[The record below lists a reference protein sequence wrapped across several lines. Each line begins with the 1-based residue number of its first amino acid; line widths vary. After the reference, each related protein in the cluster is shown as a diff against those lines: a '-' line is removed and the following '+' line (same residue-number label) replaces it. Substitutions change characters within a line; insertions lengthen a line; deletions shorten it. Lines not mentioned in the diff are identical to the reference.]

1 MLNAASLQTQ
11 NERNK
16 MESVEKMTLPGGLT
30 VLVQPVTG
38 VESASFTFLLP
49 GGSAALPDGCCG
61 AAAVLNDW
69 LFRGAG
75 PYNSRRLVEELDGI
89 GLHRQSSVSP
99 EYLSYGGSLESGNL
113 FRALDLYADI
123 LLRPRLEEDLF
134 EPSRQLALQELK
146 ALDDDPRQKVSVC
159 LYERFY
165 PDPLG
170 RPCVGK
176 EEDLRQLTPQQT
188 KALKGRLFAW
198 SGAVLAAA
206 GKIDAHI
213 FLKDIERLF
222 GEVPTSQECPPVLHA
237 AAGGYQHFPNPGA
250 QVHIGFMTEVP
261 PFDSPMYY
269 SIMAVCA
276 VLGGG
281 MSSRLF
287 TEVREKRGLCY
298 AVGTRYHSLRTCAG
312 IAGYAGTTPD
322 KAEETLSVILSEF
335 RRLRNGISE
344 DELLRAKTGLKST
357 LIMQN
362 ESTSARASRLAADW
376 FYLKR
381 VRPLEEIR
389 QAIESLTIQ
398 SIQEFLDGPYG
409 QNFTFVSFGPQPLQ
423 MLQKKE

>member
-1 MLNAASLQTQ
+1 
-11 NERNK
+11 
-16 MESVEKMTLPGGLT
+16 MEPVEQIILPGGLT
-30 VLVQPVTG
+30 VLVQPVGG
-38 VESASFTFLLP
+38 VESASFAFLLP

-75 PYNSRRLVEELDGI
+75 PYNSRQLVEELDRI

-99 EYLSYGGSLESGNL
+99 EYLFYGGSLQSENL
-113 FRALDLYADI
+113 FRALELYADI
-123 LLRPRLEEDLF
+123 LLHPHLKEDLF
-134 EPSRQLALQELK
+134 EPSRQLALQELE

-176 EEDLRQLTPQQT
+176 EEDLRQLTPPQT
-188 KALKGRLFAW
+188 RALKERLFAW
-198 SGAVLAAA
+198 SGAVLSAT
-206 GKIDAHI
+206 GKIDTHALLKHI
-213 FLKDIERLF
+213 EKLF
-222 GEVPTSQECPPVLHA
+222 GCTPACQECPPVPRA
-237 AAGGYQHFPNPGA
+237 AADGYHHIPNPGA
-250 QVHIGFMTEVP
+250 QVHIGFMTKVP
-261 PFDSPMYY
+261 PCDSPLYY
-269 SIMAVCA
+269 SVMAACA

-298 AVGTRYHSLRTCAG
+298 AVGTRYHSLRSFAG
-312 IAGYAGTTPD
+312 ISGYAGTTPE

-344 DELLRAKTGLKST
+344 DELLRAKTGLKSS

-389 QAIESLTIQ
+389 RAVESLTTQ
-398 SIQEFLDGPYG
+398 AVQEFLDGPFIRE
-409 QNFTFVSFGPQPLQ
+409 FTFVSLGPQPLQ
-423 MLQKKE
+423 SLQNKQES